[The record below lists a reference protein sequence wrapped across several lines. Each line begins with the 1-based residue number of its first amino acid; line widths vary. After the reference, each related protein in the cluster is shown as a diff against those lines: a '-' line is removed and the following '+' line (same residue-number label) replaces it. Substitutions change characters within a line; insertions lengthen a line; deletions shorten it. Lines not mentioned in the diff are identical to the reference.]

1 MSLCCIN
8 VSIYPIVYFQDSLRL
23 HNLNIKRQQ
32 SLRSLILMAKKM
44 CGQAGGGKAEAET
57 ESSYVSM
64 NLASSPAV
72 GSSGSADTVAL
83 SDDYILMK

>member
-1 MSLCCIN
+1 
-8 VSIYPIVYFQDSLRL
+8 
-23 HNLNIKRQQ
+23 
-32 SLRSLILMAKKM
+32 MAKKM
-44 CGQAGGGKAEAET
+44 CGQTRSGKAEAET

-72 GSSGSADTVAL
+72 GGSGDTASL

>member
-1 MSLCCIN
+1 M
-8 VSIYPIVYFQDSLRL
+8 VYFQDSLRL

-44 CGQAGGGKAEAET
+44 CGQAGGAKAEAET

-64 NLASSPAV
+64 NLASSPLPVV
-72 GSSGSADTVAL
+72 GGSGSGDTAAL

>member
-1 MSLCCIN
+1 M
-8 VSIYPIVYFQDSLRL
+8 VYFQDSLRL

-64 NLASSPAV
+64 NLALSPAV
-72 GSSGSADTVAL
+72 GESGDTAAL